1 MALREVLA
9 DLSVRVRGTRQL
21 QGATRGVNA
30 FVGNMRAA
38 STALGAAG
46 AAITSALAIGQV
58 AAFTKELIDLGDEL
72 GKTAQQLGL
81 TTDQLQAW
89 RFAADRS
96 GVDGRAMSQSFM
108 RLQRAAFDASR
119 GSRTQAEAFGAL
131 GVQLR
136 DGNGQLLAADEL
148 MRQMARGMAG
158 LEDETA
164 KVALAQTLMGRS
176 GARLLPLLN
185 GGEEGAEA
193 LLERFRELGGG
204 LSADFVVSAE
214 AAQDAITD
222 WNTATLSFKSQL
234 GAAFLPTLTRVLLA
248 VTEYGTLIASA
259 VRRSNAVQV
268 AFWGLVTVLGALA
281 VAFAIGFAPV
291 TVGLALLALLFFV
304 VEDLVTL
311 FMGGE
316 SAIGAFLDELFGVGT
331 AQDVVESLT
340 AAWEGLVSIIR
351 EAGEL
356 LGLVDE
362 AGPGRLS
369 PRAARRARE
378 QAKVETT
385 PDGSEARRP
394 PAPRPPP
401 PGNAFMQAFA
411 IDPDSLR
418 GNMTVPTG
426 RMGGASRTDVSQRVD
441 VGRIDV
447 RVDGAGDPE
456 RAANLAGER
465 TADALQRVF
474 GNAAAELPQGRG

>member
-1 MALREVLA
+1 
-9 DLSVRVRGTRQL
+9 
-21 QGATRGVNA
+21 
-30 FVGNMRAA
+30 
-38 STALGAAG
+38 
-46 AAITSALAIGQV
+46 
-58 AAFTKELIDLGDEL
+58 
-72 GKTAQQLGL
+72 
-81 TTDQLQAW
+81 
-89 RFAADRS
+89 
-96 GVDGRAMSQSFM
+96 MSQSFM

-268 AFWGLVTVLGALA
+268 AFWGARDG
-281 VAFAIGFAPV
+281 
-291 TVGLALLALLFFV
+291 
-304 VEDLVTL
+304 
-311 FMGGE
+311 
-316 SAIGAFLDELFGVGT
+316 
-331 AQDVVESLT
+331 
-340 AAWEGLVSIIR
+340 
-351 EAGEL
+351 
-356 LGLVDE
+356 
-362 AGPGRLS
+362 
-369 PRAARRARE
+369 ARRAGGGVR
-378 QAKVETT
+378 
-385 PDGSEARRP
+385 DR
-394 PAPRPPP
+394 
-401 PGNAFMQAFA
+401 
-411 IDPDSLR
+411 LR
-418 GNMTVPTG
+418 
-426 RMGGASRTDVSQRVD
+426 
-441 VGRIDV
+441 
-447 RVDGAGDPE
+447 AGDGGTGAVG
-456 RAANLAGER
+456 AALLRRRGPR
-465 TADALQRVF
+465 HALH
-474 GNAAAELPQGRG
+474 GW